1 MGCLK
6 ILRAD
11 SPDLEIVKFIS
22 SHKSFDLYG
31 AYYAKNCLEYIGAEV
46 QVKDGMLGWHYHSD
60 VQIKP
65 FDVPS
70 TPLVKYFRCE
80 VYGMYGSSIL
90 SSPLS
95 AALKR
100 IELGA
105 KLDSSLTKWAYSL
118 LKASVQRDLMV
129 TFMALEILKVIKA
142 KGYPATLPASN
153 IQEIKEIL
161 SQCTTRKGYVAHPT
175 SNSMSIESIF
185 AGHEIAKFLGISNPL
200 GLSSFIELLQN
211 SNGGFRRTPFG
222 GISTLEYCYLAL
234 RIFSDDQTL

>member
-1 MGCLK
+1 
-6 ILRAD
+6 
-11 SPDLEIVKFIS
+11 
-22 SHKSFDLYG
+22 
-31 AYYAKNCLEYIGAEV
+31 
-46 QVKDGMLGWHYHSD
+46 
-60 VQIKP
+60 
-65 FDVPS
+65 
-70 TPLVKYFRCE
+70 
-80 VYGMYGSSIL
+80 MYGSSIF

-105 KLDSSLTKWAYSL
+105 KLDARLTKWAYSI
-118 LKASVQRDLMV
+118 LKASIQRDLMV
-129 TFMALEILKVIKA
+129 TFMSLEILKAIKA
-142 KGYPATLPASN
+142 KGYPATLPPSN
-153 IQEIKEIL
+153 TQEIKKIL

-185 AGHEIAKFLGISNPL
+185 AGHEIAKFLGISDPL

-234 RIFSDDQTL
+234 RILSDDQTLYKSA